1 MPQACPKIYHA
12 AHLLFT
18 NPQMNV
24 TDAMV
29 LAKYSKKELKV
40 RRIRQAI
47 SKKKNWLKEAAV
59 KHNSINLPQQISISN
74 NTGTL
79 SSMTNGSNTLKRGSE
94 TIVTDSTK
102 TSSKKQKTE
111 SQQVKTRATAKVQLS
126 SKSYRTPNQVMK
138 ADHER
143 NEKLAQLQK
152 AYEWAF
158 SQKEKWP
165 VIF

>member
-40 RRIRQAI
+40 WQIREAI
-47 SKKKNWLKEAAV
+47 SLKKKWLKEASL
-59 KHNSINLPQQISISN
+59 KHNSSNLPQQVSINN

-79 SSMTNGSNTLKRGSE
+79 SSMTNGSNNLKIGSE
-94 TIVTDSTK
+94 TIITVST
-102 TSSKKQKTE
+102 Q
-111 SQQVKTRATAKVQLS
+111 
-126 SKSYRTPNQVMK
+126 
-138 ADHER
+138 
-143 NEKLAQLQK
+143 
-152 AYEWAF
+152 
-158 SQKEKWP
+158 
-165 VIF
+165 